1 MTSTRARRAAVGL
14 PALHCARSKPPH
26 QQDDRIHAK
35 GLAPVSA
42 GRTWGSAREEQRGRT
57 RAPSLRGDV
66 AAPVVR
72 PRFCCPASLPFE
84 ADARHRQRHG
94 VHQRGVPRPAR
105 RARRRPPSRRLPRP
119 GLPSVHRELVL
130 KLKQRCVW
138 REEFETLDDARA
150 VIGAYVER
158 YHHRPHPRLAYRTPR
173 EVAATW
179 KDPEDQ
185 SIPAA

>member
-1 MTSTRARRAAVGL
+1 VVQQAQT
-14 PALHCARSKPPH
+14 AL
-26 QQDDRIHAK
+26 I
-35 GLAPVSA
+35 
-42 GRTWGSAREEQRGRT
+42 
-57 RAPSLRGDV
+57 
-66 AAPVVR
+66 
-72 PRFCCPASLPFE
+72 
-84 ADARHRQRHG
+84 
-94 VHQRGVPRPAR
+94 
-105 RARRRPPSRRLPRP
+105 
-119 GLPSVHRELVL
+119 
-130 KLKQRCVW
+130 W